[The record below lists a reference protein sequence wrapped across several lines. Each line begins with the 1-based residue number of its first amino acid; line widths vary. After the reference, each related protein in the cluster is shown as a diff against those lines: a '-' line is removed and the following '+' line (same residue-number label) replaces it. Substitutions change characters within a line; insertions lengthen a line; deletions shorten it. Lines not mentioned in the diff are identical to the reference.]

1 MPLIV
6 TQPAAVLAVTLQALK
21 DHLKVTDNDE
31 DTLLATYL
39 GAAVLWAED
48 YTKRP
53 FIFRTFKLYLET
65 FPTDGY
71 IELASP
77 LVTSVS
83 SVKYYN
89 TAGTLTTLSPASYW
103 TITGDPDGPGA
114 VVLKASSQW
123 PATEEDRPRAV
134 EVTFFA
140 GYGAGPELVPADVR
154 QAIVLMAAHLFANR
168 LPYVTGTIVSKVPRT
183 MEALLAPRRFYSLA

>member
-6 TQPAAVLAVTLQALK
+6 TQPAAVLAVTLQSLK
-21 DHLKVTDNDE
+21 DHLKVTDNNE
-31 DTLLATYL
+31 DATIATYL

-53 FIFRTFKLYLET
+53 FIIRTFKLYLDI
-65 FPTDGY
+65 FPAENL
-71 IELASP
+71 IELPTP

-89 TAGTLTTLSPASYW
+89 ASGTLTTLSSADYW
-103 TITGDPDGPGA
+103 TVTGDPDSPGA
-114 VVLKASSQW
+114 VILKSDAQW
-123 PATEEDRPRAV
+123 PTTQEDRPRAV

-154 QAIVLMAAHLFANR
+154 QAIMLMAAHLFTNR
-168 LPYVTGTIVSKVPRT
+168 LPYVTGTIVSEVPRT